1 MPEFNVDAIL
11 DGTLDDLADLPEFK
25 PYPAGSYIVGLSI
38 KDKTA
43 VKDRINGHPG
53 FEFKLKMQ
61 EVLELNDKEATP
73 PAVGDETSILYLL
86 DNEIGQGNFKNIM
99 KASAEHF
106 GAKSNRELLADLQG
120 ATVMV
125 ITKQRANK
133 DKTKMYDD
141 IVEMKVV

>member
-1 MPEFNVDAIL
+1 MSEFNVDAIL

-25 PYPAGSYIVGLSI
+25 PFAPGSYIVVLSI

-53 FEFKLKMQ
+53 FEFKLKVQ
-61 EVLELNDKEATP
+61 EILELSDKDSTP
-73 PAVGDETSILYLL
+73 PAIGDETSILYLL
-86 DNEIGQGNFKNIM
+86 DNEIGQGNFKNVM
-99 KASAEHF
+99 KAAAEHF

-133 DKTKMYDD
+133 EKTKVYDD
-141 IVEMKVV
+141 IVELKVV